1 MAAKGE
7 LPLSEIY
14 IVIIALIFALNLG
27 LLSWAL
33 VDLLKRENVK
43 YLSKAGWIVIIAV
56 IIFGSVIYL
65 LVGRG
70 EEK

>member
-1 MAAKGE
+1 
-7 LPLSEIY
+7 
-14 IVIIALIFALNLG
+14 VIIVLIFALNLG

-70 EEK
+70 EE

>member
-1 MAAKGE
+1 M
-7 LPLSEIY
+7 I
-14 IVIIALIFALNLG
+14 IVLVFALNLG

-43 YLSKAGWIVIIAV
+43 YLSKAGWIAIIAV

-70 EEK
+70 EE

>member
-1 MAAKGE
+1 
-7 LPLSEIY
+7 LSGVY

-33 VDLLKRENVK
+33 VDLLKRKNVK
-43 YLSKAGWIVIIAV
+43 YLSKAGWIIIIAV

-65 LVGRG
+65 LAGRG
-70 EEK
+70 EE

>member
-1 MAAKGE
+1 MSGV
-7 LPLSEIY
+7 Y

-33 VDLLKRENVK
+33 VDLLQRKNVK

-65 LVGRG
+65 LAGRG
-70 EEK
+70 EE

>member
-7 LPLSEIY
+7 LSLSGVY

-43 YLSKAGWIVIIAV
+43 YLSKAGWIVIMAV

-70 EEK
+70 EE

>member
-1 MAAKGE
+1 MSFSG
-7 LPLSEIY
+7 LF
-14 IVIIALIFALNLG
+14 IVIIVLVFALNLG

-33 VDLLKRENVK
+33 VDLMKRENVK
-43 YLSKAGWIVIIAV
+43 YLSKAGWIIIIAV

-70 EEK
+70 EE

>member
-1 MAAKGE
+1 
-7 LPLSEIY
+7 LSLSGVL
-14 IVIIALIFALNLG
+14 IVIIVLIFALNLG

-70 EEK
+70 EE

>member
-7 LPLSEIY
+7 LSLSGVY

-33 VDLLKRENVK
+33 VDLLKREKVK
-43 YLSKAGWIVIIAV
+43 YISKAGWIVIMAV

-70 EEK
+70 EE

>member
-1 MAAKGE
+1 
-7 LPLSEIY
+7 LSGVY

-33 VDLLKRENVK
+33 VDLLQRKNVK

-65 LVGRG
+65 LAGRG
-70 EEK
+70 EE

>member
-1 MAAKGE
+1 M
-7 LPLSEIY
+7 I
-14 IVIIALIFALNLG
+14 IVLVFALNLG

-43 YLSKAGWIVIIAV
+43 YLSKAGWIVIMAV
-56 IIFGSVIYL
+56 IFFGSVIYL

-70 EEK
+70 EE

>member
-7 LPLSEIY
+7 LSLSGVY

-33 VDLLKRENVK
+33 VDLMKREKVK
-43 YLSKAGWIVIIAV
+43 YISKAGWIVIMAV

-70 EEK
+70 EE

>member
-1 MAAKGE
+1 MS
-7 LPLSEIY
+7 LSGVL
-14 IVIIALIFALNLG
+14 IVIIVLIFALNLG

-70 EEK
+70 EE

>member
-1 MAAKGE
+1 MS
-7 LPLSEIY
+7 LSGVF
-14 IVIIALIFALNLG
+14 IVIIVLVFALNLG

-43 YLSKAGWIVIIAV
+43 YLSKAGWIIIIAV

-65 LVGRG
+65 LAGRG
-70 EEK
+70 EE

>member
-1 MAAKGE
+1 M
-7 LPLSEIY
+7 I
-14 IVIIALIFALNLG
+14 IVLVFALNLG

-33 VDLLKRENVK
+33 VDLLKREKVK
-43 YLSKAGWIVIIAV
+43 YISKAGWIVIIAV

-70 EEK
+70 EE

>member
-7 LPLSEIY
+7 LSLSGVY

-43 YLSKAGWIVIIAV
+43 YLSKAGWIIIMAV

-65 LVGRG
+65 LAGRG
-70 EEK
+70 EE

>member
-1 MAAKGE
+1 MS
-7 LPLSEIY
+7 LSGVF
-14 IVIIALIFALNLG
+14 IVIIVLVFALNLG

-43 YLSKAGWIVIIAV
+43 YLSKAGWIIIIAV

-70 EEK
+70 EE